1 MPPSATEVDLMNAF
15 SGCGTVDSVKVMKD
29 GKGKSRQF
37 GYINY
42 VREDDAERAARF
54 GTLVLIQGRSIQVKG
69 PKELEKE
76 GHYKRKAAA
85 PSAGKDYRPLTDCLF
100 FMEKGGCK
108 SVDKVQPHSVCG
120 RGVHVWWLVVQPW
133 PGQRRLV
140 CVMGGVCV
148 QPCCRGWAASVRSHV
163 CWV

>member
-1 MPPSATEVDLMNAF
+1 MSAPYPVWVGSLPPSATEVDLVNAF

-42 VREDDAERAARF
+42 VREDDAERAAKF
-54 GTLVLIQGRSIQVKG
+54 GTLVRIQGRSVLVKG

-76 GHYKRKAAA
+76 GHYKRKATA

-100 FMEKGGCK
+100 FMEGGCK
-108 SVDKVQPHSVCG
+108 SGDKVQPPYRVVCG
-120 RGVHVWWLVVQPW
+120 
-133 PGQRRLV
+133 V
-140 CVMGGVCV
+140 CDG
-148 QPCCRGWAASVRSHV
+148 
-163 CWV
+163 